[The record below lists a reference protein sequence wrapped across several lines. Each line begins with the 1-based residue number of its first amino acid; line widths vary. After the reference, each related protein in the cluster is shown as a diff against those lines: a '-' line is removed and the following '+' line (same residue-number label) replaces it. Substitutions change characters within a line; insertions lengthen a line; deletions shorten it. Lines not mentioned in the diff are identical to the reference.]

1 MYLYI
6 IEYDNKISTEGYNTE
21 LRAIKHLEEQG
32 YKRQISWTYVNEEGH
47 IAKIKEIK
55 IV

>member
-1 MYLYI
+1 MYIYVI
-6 IEYDNKISTEGYNTE
+6 YYNNKISKEGYKTE

-32 YKRQISWTYVNEEGH
+32 YKRQIGWTYVTKQGLV
-47 IAKIKEIK
+47 AKIKEIK